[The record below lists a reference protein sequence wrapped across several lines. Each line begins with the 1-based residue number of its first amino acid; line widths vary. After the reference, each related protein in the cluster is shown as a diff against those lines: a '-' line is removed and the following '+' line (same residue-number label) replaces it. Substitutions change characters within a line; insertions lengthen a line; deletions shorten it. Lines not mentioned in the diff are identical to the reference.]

1 MVDIKQLDDWLDKA
15 QLICTKTD
23 GKTKYNFSNFTFPLK
38 FASKIYNKDF
48 TLQEVEDDQQ
58 KLNILINKLNN
69 DYNPVNKMKIKDKNW
84 YFKVSK
90 KLLYIRKEI
99 IRAFKEVIFPYID
112 GFKVEKESDEKESD
126 KELDEN
132 ELFLNIKVESNDI
145 SYELFKEHFNFV
157 APTVLEKTLLETK
170 DKKKNN
176 NLVNV
181 IKSELRDL
189 KDEIE
194 KMCENEKEIE
204 KQNKIVK
211 IVEDILTS
219 DKKFQS
225 GEGLKILT
233 PD

>member
-1 MVDIKQLDDWLDKA
+1 M
-15 QLICTKTD
+15 
-23 GKTKYNFSNFTFPLK
+23 
-38 FASKIYNKDF
+38 
-48 TLQEVEDDQQ
+48 
-58 KLNILINKLNN
+58 
-69 DYNPVNKMKIKDKNW
+69 
-84 YFKVSK
+84 
-90 KLLYIRKEI
+90 
-99 IRAFKEVIFPYID
+99 
-112 GFKVEKESDEKESD
+112 
-126 KELDEN
+126 
-132 ELFLNIKVESNDI
+132 
-145 SYELFKEHFNFV
+145 
-157 APTVLEKTLLETK
+157 EKTLLETK

-204 KQNKIVK
+204 KQNKIVN

>member
-1 MVDIKQLDDWLDKA
+1 MVNIKELDDWLDKG

-69 DYNPVNKMKIKDKNW
+69 DYNPVNKMKIKEKNW

-112 GFKVEKESDEKESD
+112 GFKVEKESDEEESD

-132 ELFLNIKVESNDI
+132 EF
-145 SYELFKEHFNFV
+145 F
-157 APTVLEKTLLETK
+157 
-170 DKKKNN
+170 
-176 NLVNV
+176 
-181 IKSELRDL
+181 
-189 KDEIE
+189 
-194 KMCENEKEIE
+194 
-204 KQNKIVK
+204 
-211 IVEDILTS
+211 
-219 DKKFQS
+219 
-225 GEGLKILT
+225 
-233 PD
+233 

>member
-1 MVDIKQLDDWLDKA
+1 MVNIKELDDWLDKA

-69 DYNPVNKMKIKDKNW
+69 DYNPVNKMKIKEKNW

-112 GFKVEKESDEKESD
+112 GFKVEKESDEEESD

-132 ELFLNIKVESNDI
+132 EF
-145 SYELFKEHFNFV
+145 F
-157 APTVLEKTLLETK
+157 
-170 DKKKNN
+170 
-176 NLVNV
+176 
-181 IKSELRDL
+181 
-189 KDEIE
+189 
-194 KMCENEKEIE
+194 
-204 KQNKIVK
+204 
-211 IVEDILTS
+211 
-219 DKKFQS
+219 
-225 GEGLKILT
+225 
-233 PD
+233 

>member
-69 DYNPVNKMKIKDKNW
+69 DYNPVNKMKIKEKNW

-112 GFKVEKESDEKESD
+112 GFKVEKESD

-132 ELFLNIKVESNDI
+132 EF
-145 SYELFKEHFNFV
+145 F
-157 APTVLEKTLLETK
+157 
-170 DKKKNN
+170 
-176 NLVNV
+176 
-181 IKSELRDL
+181 
-189 KDEIE
+189 
-194 KMCENEKEIE
+194 
-204 KQNKIVK
+204 
-211 IVEDILTS
+211 
-219 DKKFQS
+219 
-225 GEGLKILT
+225 
-233 PD
+233 

>member
-1 MVDIKQLDDWLDKA
+1 MVNIKELDDWLDKA

-69 DYNPVNKMKIKDKNW
+69 DYNPVNKMKIKEKNW

-132 ELFLNIKVESNDI
+132 EF
-145 SYELFKEHFNFV
+145 F
-157 APTVLEKTLLETK
+157 
-170 DKKKNN
+170 
-176 NLVNV
+176 
-181 IKSELRDL
+181 
-189 KDEIE
+189 
-194 KMCENEKEIE
+194 
-204 KQNKIVK
+204 
-211 IVEDILTS
+211 
-219 DKKFQS
+219 
-225 GEGLKILT
+225 
-233 PD
+233 

>member
-69 DYNPVNKMKIKDKNW
+69 DYNPVNKMKTKEKNW

-132 ELFLNIKVESNDI
+132 EF
-145 SYELFKEHFNFV
+145 F
-157 APTVLEKTLLETK
+157 
-170 DKKKNN
+170 
-176 NLVNV
+176 
-181 IKSELRDL
+181 
-189 KDEIE
+189 
-194 KMCENEKEIE
+194 
-204 KQNKIVK
+204 
-211 IVEDILTS
+211 
-219 DKKFQS
+219 
-225 GEGLKILT
+225 
-233 PD
+233 

>member
-1 MVDIKQLDDWLDKA
+1 MIDIKEIDDWLDKA

-69 DYNPVNKMKIKDKNW
+69 DYNPVNKMKIKEKNW

-132 ELFLNIKVESNDI
+132 EF
-145 SYELFKEHFNFV
+145 F
-157 APTVLEKTLLETK
+157 
-170 DKKKNN
+170 
-176 NLVNV
+176 
-181 IKSELRDL
+181 
-189 KDEIE
+189 
-194 KMCENEKEIE
+194 
-204 KQNKIVK
+204 
-211 IVEDILTS
+211 
-219 DKKFQS
+219 
-225 GEGLKILT
+225 
-233 PD
+233 